1 MSGYLVTVI
10 TAAFF
15 CSLINS
21 LLTEKGAGKT
31 AKSIVAIV
39 MVMVTVLPILK
50 FIVSFSKEISLPVIN
65 DYESHII
72 DSEDEDIRLYRKWL
86 AETTAKELEKEIE
99 SSLKSG
105 TGLTVR
111 AECPWSF
118 NGNDVVFDVVK
129 LYTDADERYYKKIE
143 NYVKLH
149 FSLESK
155 CQKEVK

>member
-50 FIVSFSKEISLPVIN
+50 FIVSFSKEISNRNIV
-65 DYESHII
+65 SQT
-72 DSEDEDIRLYRKWL
+72 K
-86 AETTAKELEKEIE
+86 A
-99 SSLKSG
+99 
-105 TGLTVR
+105 
-111 AECPWSF
+111 
-118 NGNDVVFDVVK
+118 
-129 LYTDADERYYKKIE
+129 
-143 NYVKLH
+143 
-149 FSLESK
+149 
-155 CQKEVK
+155 